1 MAGGGMQMP
10 PPPPPDAITSMN
22 SKAHQEPRQRGAS
35 LPFTGEQGEL
45 VLVPAQVP
53 QPTMPTMPECQLLT
67 LREPDAALPL
77 PPGQAAPLGG
87 VSPAGPGE
95 GSQGER

>member
-1 MAGGGMQMP
+1 MPRPLRPFPSVGLGKVRARYIRTDWSSGPAAVLTPLPFPGGDDGWRWDADASP
-10 PPPPPDAITSMN
+10 RPDAITSMN

-53 QPTMPTMPECQLLT
+53 
-67 LREPDAALPL
+67 
-77 PPGQAAPLGG
+77 
-87 VSPAGPGE
+87 
-95 GSQGER
+95 